1 MNEQILLTVIELV
14 VSLIVEGIILSMV
27 FAYISNQLSEKQ
39 NKHLKEE
46 MNNIE
51 TQNKFQ
57 YEQMLKLVE
66 NSKTEVISQIKESV
80 YNNKAGGQQK

>member
-27 FAYISNQLSEKQ
+27 FAYISNQSSEKQ

-57 YEQMLKLVE
+57 YEQMLNMVE
-66 NSKTEVISQIKESV
+66 TAKTEIISQIKESA
-80 YNNKAGGQQK
+80 YDNKGGQQK

>member
-14 VSLIVEGIILSMV
+14 ASILIEGVILSMV
-27 FAYISNQLSEKQ
+27 FAYISNQSSEKQ

-57 YEQMLKLVE
+57 YEQMLKVVE
-66 NSKTEVISQIKESV
+66 NAKTEVISQIKESA
-80 YNNKAGGQQK
+80 YNSKGGNNK